1 MTVRYEGDQ
10 KGHFD
15 RLKLRL
21 RFKYYDM
28 SDSIFLIEKPIL
40 NFNLSVRIES
50 EMSLFVDYYL
60 YFFDISTSNQLL

>member
-15 RLKLRL
+15 RSKLRL

-40 NFNLSVRIES
+40 NFNLSVHALKEK
-50 EMSLFVDYYL
+50 
-60 YFFDISTSNQLL
+60 